1 MSADQPN
8 NPFNVSLL
16 PAQAPTLKSMHRGG
30 ELYCAQIHGKY
41 YTAAYYGR
49 LYSFN
54 LTAIAVTVIAG
65 SLASKFAIYNP
76 PNSTVNAE
84 LVDFD
89 MGIDAA
95 ATIVNAIGLYW
106 QSPTLASLATLTTIG
121 VFGTNWFNCNNS
133 STPGQ
138 VTPYSILAHSGTPVR
153 IAILTTFG
161 AITAGNANP
170 IHQDFDG
177 KIILPP
183 GHLVSIATSTTI
195 STAVGLDLG
204 MRWLEAPL

>member
-1 MSADQPN
+1 MSADQPA
-8 NPFNVSLL
+8 NPFSVSLM
-16 PAQAPTLKSMHRGG
+16 PAQSPALKSMARGG
-30 ELYCAQIHGKY
+30 ELYACQIHGKY

-54 LTAIAVTVIAG
+54 LTAIAITVIAG

-76 PNSTVNAE
+76 PNSTANAE

-89 MGIDAA
+89 LGMDAA
-95 ATIVNAIGLYW
+95 ATIVDTIGLYW

-121 VFGTNWFNCNNS
+121 VFGTNWFAGNLGS
-133 STPGQ
+133 APGQ

-153 IAILTTFG
+153 VAILSTFG

-170 IHQDFDG
+170 IHLDFDG

-183 GHLVSIATSTTI
+183 GHLISVATSTAI
-195 STAVGLDLG
+195 STAVGLDIG